1 MKKQSNFISLKA
13 LILIRLI
20 LLSIICFS
28 NIFQQITYFLFFS
41 IGFFLTSLS
50 SLILYWIERDLYLNE
65 ILIRMILFAIII
77 SEMIFPIFLFYKIEY
92 FVQFYLF
99 IGLSLLIGLFLIILY
114 ISKKSQK
121 NRFYRLLPTAIDMDE
136 MESQEDT
143 DNQRLKDTKLH

>member
-1 MKKQSNFISLKA
+1 
-13 LILIRLI
+13 
-20 LLSIICFS
+20 
-28 NIFQQITYFLFFS
+28 
-41 IGFFLTSLS
+41 
-50 SLILYWIERDLYLNE
+50 
-65 ILIRMILFAIII
+65 MILFAIII